1 MSQLTPLSVEVLR
14 SPDGSVRVSALYS
27 AVDLLELPDDH
38 MKFLESCLRC
48 LRATG
53 PISINQARK
62 AGITR
67 LQHALISSTI
77 PSHIERLQHALISS
91 TIPSHIELLLTETGE
106 FHENHV
112 RYHSGLP
119 FHMYTTLVPLA
130 TLNLDLA
137 VWLPYEPRK

>member
-77 PSHIERLQHALISS
+77 PSHIE
-91 TIPSHIELLLTETGE
+91 LLLTETGE